1 MRSIRARLMTILA
14 VATTIIWLCGVSWI
28 AIHTQRELDRMLD
41 QRLGEVGRMVN
52 SLLRSGEIDPMV
64 AADAAMSMSQGSE
77 SGPRNFI
84 SCQIWD
90 AEGRLIG
97 RSGGAPLEE
106 LASIGNGFADT
117 MVGEQP
123 WRVFAVV
130 DAVRGTRILIGDNLE
145 ERQAIVRQVVL
156 GLVVP
161 AAALLPLLAALIWLA
176 VSHGLRPLE
185 MAATV
190 LRQRKP
196 ADLTPL
202 SPADLPVEVRP
213 MFQALDSLLERLAE
227 SRAQEQTFTA
237 FAAHELRTPLAG
249 LRLQAQLAMAADTEA
264 TRQSALK
271 QIIVAV
277 DRMTALVRQLLEL
290 SRLDGEAAPP
300 DRSVDAAE
308 LLDETARRM
317 HPMPCALQVAPSLKG
332 LPVRVDPGLFSMT
345 LRNLLENAI
354 QQSPAGEEVVCEA
367 HRDADHLVI
376 AVRDRGPG
384 IPPAELQHIRK
395 RFFRGRHKSAGGSG
409 LGLAIADA
417 AMRKAGG
424 MLRFRNRPEGGLV
437 AEMLL
442 PVEPEAARA
451 S

>member
-1 MRSIRARLMTILA
+1 MRSIRTRLLTILA
-14 VATTIIWLCGVSWI
+14 VATTAIWLCGVSWI

-64 AADAAMSMSQGSE
+64 AAGAAVSASQGAE

-106 LASIGNGFADT
+106 FASIGNGFADT
-117 MVGEQP
+117 KVGDQP
-123 WRVFAVV
+123 WRVFAIV
-130 DAVRGTRILIGDNLE
+130 DATRGTRILIGDNME
-145 ERQAIVRQVVL
+145 ERQGIVRQVVL

-161 AAALLPLLAALIWLA
+161 AALLLPLLAGLIWLA
-176 VSHGLRPLE
+176 VSHGLRPLN
-185 MAATV
+185 MAAEV

-202 SPADLPVEVRP
+202 SLAELPVEVRP
-213 MFQALDSLLERLAE
+213 MFQALDDLLERLAE

-249 LRLQAQLAMAADTEA
+249 LRLQAQLAMAAETGAD
-264 TRQSALK
+264 RQAALR

-290 SRLDGEAAPP
+290 ARLDGDASPP
-300 DRSVDAAE
+300 ERSVDAAE
-308 LLDETARRM
+308 LLDETARQM
-317 HPMPCALQVAPSLKG
+317 HPLPCPLKVSPSLHG

-345 LRNLLENAI
+345 LRNLLENAL
-354 QQSPAGEEVVCEA
+354 QQSPAGEAVVCEA
-367 HRDADHLVI
+367 HQDAGQIVI

-384 IPPAELQHIRK
+384 IPPEELQHIHK
-395 RFFRGRHKSAGGSG
+395 RFFRGRHKSASGSG

-442 PVEPEAARA
+442 PVEPKAA
-451 S
+451 

>member
-1 MRSIRARLMTILA
+1 MTSIRARLLTILA
-14 VATTIIWLCGVSWI
+14 VATAIVWLCGVSWI

-52 SLLRSGEIDPMV
+52 SLMRSGEIDPMV
-64 AADAAMSMSQGSE
+64 AAGAAQSTLQPAE

-97 RSGGAPLEE
+97 RSGGAPTEE
-106 LASIGNGFADT
+106 LSSIGNGFADT

-123 WRVFAVV
+123 WRVFAIV
-130 DAVRGTRILIGDNLE
+130 DATRGTRILIGDNME
-145 ERQAIVRQVVL
+145 ERQGIVRQVVL
-156 GLVVP
+156 GLVAP
-161 AAALLPLLAALIWLA
+161 AALLLPLLAGLIWLS
-176 VSHGLRPLE
+176 VTHGLRPLG
-185 MAATV
+185 MAAAV

-202 SPADLPVEVRP
+202 SLAALPVEVRP
-213 MFQALDSLLERLAE
+213 MFQALDDLLERLAE

-249 LRLQAQLAMAADTEA
+249 LRLQAQLAMASETEA
-264 TRQSALK
+264 ERQTALR

-277 DRMTALVRQLLEL
+277 DRMTALVKQLLEL
-290 SRLDGEAAPP
+290 ARLDGETTLP
-300 DRSVDAAE
+300 DRSVDAAS
-308 LLDETARRM
+308 LLDETARQM
-317 HPMPCALQVAPSLKG
+317 QPLPCPLQVAPNLRG

-345 LRNLLENAI
+345 LRNLLENAV
-354 QQSPAGEEVVCEA
+354 QQTPAGEAVVCDA
-367 HRDADHLVI
+367 HRDEDSIVI
-376 AVRDRGPG
+376 AVSDRGPG
-384 IPPAELQHIRK
+384 IPPEELQHIRK
-395 RFFRGRHKSAGGSG
+395 RFFRGRHKSVSGSG

-424 MLRFRNRPEGGLV
+424 KLRFRNRPEGGLV
-437 AEMLL
+437 AEILL
-442 PVEPEAARA
+442 PLGQPVVEA